1 MHKNNFAEHA
11 CKRAQIIAF
20 GDRNGSSIKVTEYV
34 TNKEIENDK
43 YTSTGTGTTPG
54 ACARARNRSNAADS
68 NVGDKSEVLE
78 NLGEYYCETFN
89 RTRGARVV
97 MQDMAAA
104 LEAGIQPDVVM
115 LAMDDTARAEKPT
128 WAYCLAILKRCQR
141 EGILTADAWH
151 RQKEQR
157 SGGRTRRGDGASK
170 SAPQTGATGYSQ
182 RDYNEADYATDAIM
196 QLWNKGTM

>member
-1 MHKNNFAEHA
+1 MHKNNFSADA
-11 CKRAQIIAF
+11 CKRAQIICF
-20 GDRNGSSIKVTEYV
+20 GDRRSGSSTIATEYV

-54 ACARARNRSNAADS
+54 ACAHARERRDF
-68 NVGDKSEVLE
+68 SEALE
-78 NLGEYYCETFN
+78 NLGEYYCETFD
-89 RTRGARVV
+89 RTRVARVV

-128 WAYCLAILKRCQR
+128 WAYCLAILKRCMR
-141 EGILTADAWH
+141 EGVHTADAWH

-157 SGGRTRRGDGASK
+157 SAGRTRRGDGASK

-182 RDYNEADYATDAIM
+182 RDYNEADFATDAIM
-196 QLWNKGTM
+196 QLWNDGTM

>member
-1 MHKNNFAEHA
+1 MHKNNFSADA

-20 GDRNGSSIKVTEYV
+20 GDRNGSSTKVTEYV

-54 ACARARNRSNAADS
+54 ACARARDRSDF
-68 NVGDKSEVLE
+68 SEALE
-78 NLGEYYCETFN
+78 NLGEYYCETFD
-89 RTRGARVV
+89 RTRVARIVV
-97 MQDMAAA
+97 QDMLSA
-104 LEAGIQPDVVM
+104 LETGVTPEVIM

-128 WAYCLAILKRCQR
+128 WAYCLAILKRCMR
-141 EGILTADAWH
+141 EGVHTADAWH

-157 SGGRTRRGDGASK
+157 SAGRTRRGDGASK

-182 RDYNEADYATDAIM
+182 REYNEADYATDAIM